1 MGFSAI
7 QGVPIEV
14 DLVAQANSTGWS
26 ISGNTATHE
35 SCNSGRLRLT
45 GYATI
50 VGVEYTVTYSI
61 TEISGGYVALTLGG
75 VEGTHYTT
83 TGLKTETFTA
93 ISGVSFF
100 YSNANCDIEI
110 FALQINPIPITDT
123 QQNTIAFSERTG
135 KWGSWYTFVP
145 DIGFSLNVDS
155 YTYNQGVLYLHG
167 SNSPNRCEFYGTQ
180 FPATVIFTTNQQP
193 SIAKTF
199 ISLNYQ
205 SNALMVTA
213 PTGGIVTSNGQ
224 ISELIDTDF
233 IQATYNDGNVQYDCE
248 GLYNASFLRDM
259 TVDIINGPQLIGNW
273 CQIALQTASPSGVL
287 NLLSTEVVYVHSY
300 QNIR

>member
-1 MGFSAI
+1 MYSAI
-7 QGVPIEV
+7 QGEPIFV

-26 ISGNTATHE
+26 ISGNTAHHE
-35 SCNSGRLRLT
+35 LCNAGLLRLT
-45 GYATI
+45 GYATQ
-50 VGVEYTVTYSI
+50 VGVTYTATYNVSA
-61 TEISGGYVALTLGG
+61 ISGGYVALTLGG
-75 VEGTHYTT
+75 HEGTHYTT
-83 TGLKTETFTA
+83 IGLKTQEFTA
-93 ISGVSFF
+93 VSSESYF

-110 FALQINPIPITDT
+110 FALQINPVPLTDN

-155 YTYNQGVLYLHG
+155 YTYNQGVLYIHANG
-167 SNSPNRCEFYGTQ
+167 SGDRCNFYGTQ

-205 SNALMVTA
+205 SNALLVTA

-224 ISELIDTDF
+224 ISDLIATDF
-233 IQATYNDGNVQYDCE
+233 IQATYNNGRVQYDSE

-259 TVDIINGPQLIGNW
+259 TIDIINGPQLIGNW
-273 CQIALQTASPSGVL
+273 CQISLQTASASGVL
-287 NLLSTEVVYVHSY
+287 NLYSTEIIYCHSF

>member
-1 MGFSAI
+1 MSYSA
-7 QGVPIEV
+7 VEDTPIEAN
-14 DLVAQANSTGWS
+14 LITQANNTGWS
-26 ISGNTATHE
+26 IAGDVASHE
-35 SCNSGRLRLT
+35 SCNDGRLRLT
-45 GYATI
+45 GYTI
-50 VGVEYTVTYSI
+50 LAGVEYTVTYSVI
-61 TEISGGYVALTLGG
+61 SISGGYVSLTLGG
-75 VEGTHYTT
+75 VEGAHVTT
-83 TGLKTETFTA
+83 AGLVTETFIATTDGA
-93 ISGVSFF
+93 YF
-100 YSNANCDIEI
+100 YSNATCSISI
-110 FALQINPIPITDT
+110 FALQINPVPIDDY

-155 YTYNQGVLYLHG
+155 YTYNQGVLYIHAN
-167 SNSPNRCEFYGTQ
+167 NSPNRCEFYGVQ

-224 ISELIDTDF
+224 VSELIATDF
-233 IQATYNDGNVQYDCE
+233 IQATYNNGRVQYDSE
-248 GLYNASFLRDM
+248 GLFNASFLRDM

-273 CQIALQTASPSGVL
+273 CQVSLQTASASGVL
-287 NLLSTEVVYVHSY
+287 NLYSTEIIYCHSY